1 MALASEDDVE
11 NALGR
16 PLTSSED
23 VTTLLEEASDLVVG
37 YLGYTPDPVPSPVAR
52 VVGTMIA
59 AVLTKPATN
68 TADFGANGYNTAR
81 ETMPVKVGVESATT
95 TGPWLTAS
103 LKQRL
108 KPFRTAATRKVF
120 SIETA
125 PNATSPTNADMPPY
139 SGDDWFGAW

>member
-23 VTTLLEEASDLVVG
+23 VTTLLEEASDLVAG

-52 VVGTMIA
+52 VVGTMVA

-68 TADFGANGYNTAR
+68 TAEYGANGYNVAR

-95 TGPWLTAS
+95 SGPWLTVS
-103 LKQRL
+103 LKHRL
-108 KPFRTAATRKVF
+108 RPYRTASGRGVF
-120 SIETA
+120 SINPA
-125 PNATSPTNADMPPY
+125 PNADAIPTTDY
-139 SGDDWFGAW
+139 GWGDD